1 MLHLLVSCF
10 VLRVI
15 FVFDIIIAHLIDSFE
30 IIDLLIK
37 NLNLS
42 WSLPCL
48 IALNSAIFDRQKIL
62 PRLLTMNSMVY
73 TSTIFKCWGYPEKS
87 EWPRCPVF
95 STFVRQKKYYQGR
108 WPWIPWF
115 TIQPYLNDSY
125 PEKSGRPRCP
135 VFSTFNPQKNIT
147 KVVDHE
153 HHGLQFNHI

>member
-1 MLHLLVSCF
+1 MSRSFNLWSTKEILPRLLTMNTMVYNAEVTQKNQDNLAVPF
-10 VLRVI
+10 FNLR
-15 FVFDIIIAHLIDSFE
+15 S
-30 IIDLLIK
+30 K
-37 NLNLS
+37 
-42 WSLPCL
+42 
-48 IALNSAIFDRQKIL
+48 KIL
-62 PRLLTMNSMVY
+62 PRLTMNSMVY